1 MEQQNASN
9 KKKSQSSKFKVF
21 EMSRKYFAII
31 GITPSL
37 VHQSCPFNGTILFE
51 FLLFGAAIYGTF
63 AFLIYDAET
72 FAEYTQS
79 VYTSSVVIFVILG
92 LLILM
97 LKIEKL
103 FALLNGCD
111 VLANTSE

>member
-9 KKKSQSSKFKVF
+9 KKKSQPSKFKVF
-21 EMSRKYFAII
+21 EMSQKYFAII

-37 VHQSCPFNGTILFE
+37 KHQSCPLNETILFE
-51 FLLFGAAIYGTF
+51 FLLFGAAIYGTL
-63 AFLIYDAET
+63 AFLIYDAKT
-72 FAEYTQS
+72 FSEYTQS
-79 VYTSSVVIFVILG
+79 VYTSCVVIFVTLG
-92 LLILM
+92 LLILR

-103 FALLNGCD
+103 FALINGCD